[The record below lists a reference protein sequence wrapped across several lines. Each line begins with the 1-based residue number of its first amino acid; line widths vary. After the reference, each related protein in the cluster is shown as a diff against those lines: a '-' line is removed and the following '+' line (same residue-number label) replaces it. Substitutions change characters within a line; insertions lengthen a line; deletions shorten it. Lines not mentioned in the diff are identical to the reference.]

1 MSDFDINLFENW
13 VHSILIEKESLVV
26 LALYANQS
34 LLFFWQQVTVK
45 ENKCHLLSP
54 ISGSLSKY
62 LVTLSTSQ
70 CKGKASFKKIDLCRF
85 HCRYKKFFEPHLK
98 EPCWIVISTCRCSP
112 GVKPVKS
119 YVKQCRLIHHA
130 TTKST
135 LELDFGPHVDQLIV
149 REGPFSLI
157 WNKILY
163 TTF

>member
-1 MSDFDINLFENW
+1 MQIKACFSFD
-13 VHSILIEKESLVV
+13 SK
-26 LALYANQS
+26 S
-34 LLFFWQQVTVK
+34 LLRRISVICSPLYQDRFLNTLLPCQRPNAK
-45 ENKCHLLSP
+45 EKRAL
-54 ISGSLSKY
+54 
-62 LVTLSTSQ
+62 
-70 CKGKASFKKIDLCRF
+70 KKIDLCRF

-119 YVKQCRLIHHA
+119 CVKQCRLIHHA